1 MFEQWQAEDFNMQF
15 YSLSLVKEIF
25 KHVSYGSHTVFKMCK
40 IYIFF
45 HSSLW
50 TLLQMWLEEF
60 SEDFRDP
67 PMHSSLRLMSL
78 QLRRYTAL
86 FPLAKRY
93 EALLKRFQAEGYYLF
108 HIALKTAVNIYLQIP
123 CTPDSLLHI
132 I

>member
-1 MFEQWQAEDFNMQF
+1 MKNDFQYALLFGISSYNYIVAINSYLIWII
-15 YSLSLVKEIF
+15 YSNIIF
-25 KHVSYGSHTVFKMCK
+25 
-40 IYIFF
+40 I

-93 EALLKRFQAEGYYLF
+93 EALLKKFQAEGYY
-108 HIALKTAVNIYLQIP
+108 I
-123 CTPDSLLHI
+123 LLSYRFKKDFKKLN
-132 I
+132 

>member
-1 MFEQWQAEDFNMQF
+1 MAHIQFCKCGFNI
-15 YSLSLVKEIF
+15 IF
-25 KHVSYGSHTVFKMCK
+25 
-40 IYIFF
+40 I

-93 EALLKRFQAEGYYLF
+93 EALLKKFQAEGYYILLSYRF
-108 HIALKTAVNIYLQIP
+108 KKDVNLIKIP
-123 CTPDSLLHI
+123 CISRSHRHY
-132 I
+132 